1 MSGRVLAQMLVK
13 LLKNGSSIK
22 ARLLWSV
29 TNLPPF
35 MRVWAMVVLSKGPH
49 RVNGQKVFQWMTPKI
64 QWLLHIVNSQRSMEK
79 IKKFKDLLRRFIQN
93 FSDRLVPVHTH
104 QSRINLDKSRS
115 SKVVWSIMVNYYL
128 KVVTNLQWCFFLFI
142 MNLNLLFAP
151 LISLMRKFTLFY
163 LVYNLKFS
171 HSRFPRE
178 EAKIKKWEFQKKIL
192 TISTLNF
199 SVSFHIVLNLFT

>member
-64 QWLLHIVNSQRSMEK
+64 QWPLHSSEYSKIDGENQKVQRPTTAVHSE
-79 IKKFKDLLRRFIQN
+79 LQWQTSPR
-93 FSDRLVPVHTH
+93 VHTH

-128 KVVTNLQWCFFLFI
+128 KVVTNLQWCFFVYYEFEFI
-142 MNLNLLFAP
+142 TCTFNCN
-151 LISLMRKFTLFY
+151 
-163 LVYNLKFS
+163 
-171 HSRFPRE
+171 
-178 EAKIKKWEFQKKIL
+178 
-192 TISTLNF
+192 
-199 SVSFHIVLNLFT
+199 

>member
-35 MRVWAMVVLSKGPH
+35 MRVWAMVVLSKGP
-49 RVNGQKVFQWMTPKI
+49 RSQWPKSFSMNDT
-64 QWLLHIVNSQRSMEK
+64 QNSMATQNTQRSMEK

-104 QSRINLDKSRS
+104 QSRINLDKSRT

-128 KVVTNLQWCFFLFI
+128 KVVTNLKWCFFVYYEFAFI
-142 MNLNLLFAP
+142 TCTFNCN
-151 LISLMRKFTLFY
+151 
-163 LVYNLKFS
+163 
-171 HSRFPRE
+171 
-178 EAKIKKWEFQKKIL
+178 
-192 TISTLNF
+192 
-199 SVSFHIVLNLFT
+199 

>member
-128 KVVTNLQWCFFLFI
+128 KVVTNLQWCFFLFTYYEFEFI
-142 MNLNLLFAP
+142 TCTFNCNWWGNLRSF
-151 LISLMRKFTLFY
+151 ISQ
-163 LVYNLKFS
+163 
-171 HSRFPRE
+171 
-178 EAKIKKWEFQKKIL
+178 I
-192 TISTLNF
+192 
-199 SVSFHIVLNLFT
+199 